1 MIFLPLFHVF
11 PLELRKGEME
21 LGPKHWRLK
30 IYDWVGISGDFV
42 LEVRRKDV
50 ELSTILRC

>member
-1 MIFLPLFHVF
+1 
-11 PLELRKGEME
+11 ME

>member
-1 MIFLPLFHVF
+1 
-11 PLELRKGEME
+11 ME
-21 LGPKHWRLK
+21 LGPKHWHLK

-50 ELSTILRC
+50 ESFSVVLKC